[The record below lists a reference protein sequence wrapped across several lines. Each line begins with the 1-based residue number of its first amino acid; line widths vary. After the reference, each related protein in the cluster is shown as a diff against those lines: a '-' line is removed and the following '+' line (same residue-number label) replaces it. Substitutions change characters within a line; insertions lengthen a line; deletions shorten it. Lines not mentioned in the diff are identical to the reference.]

1 VSDIIKMKK
10 NNFDLFAEIFE
21 THNEFSGTVIETHI
35 EKLKELDAYLPR
47 MQSFFIITNTSTK
60 RYPFVSKNFEYT
72 LGLDIEKMATLG
84 ALYWFSH
91 FHPDDLPIW
100 MRVLEDLML
109 FTMTEIPTIDRPKLC
124 YSWNFRI
131 KNSKG
136 EYLNTFEHLTPIIFD
151 ETGKPIIGIAH
162 LSIVGGG
169 EQRPIIATAKKL
181 NDKNEYETLF
191 YKNYSQKLLSVS
203 LTNRE
208 KDVVRLLA
216 LNKTSSG
223 IAENLFISK
232 HTVNV
237 HRKNIL
243 RKLNFDSTIQLVQ
256 YCLVNQ
262 LF

>member
-1 VSDIIKMKK
+1 MKK
-10 NNFDLFAEIFE
+10 NNLDLFTEIFDTHKEYCGTVVE
-21 THNEFSGTVIETHI
+21 THVQ
-35 EKLKELDAYLPR
+35 KLKELDAYLPR
-47 MQSFFIITNTSTK
+47 MQSFFIVTNTSTK
-60 RYPFVSKNFEYT
+60 MYPFVSKNFEYT
-72 LGLDIEKMATLG
+72 LGLDRKKMAKLG
-84 ALYWFSH
+84 ATYWFSH

-109 FTMTEIPTIDRPKLC
+109 FTMTEISKKDRPKLC

-131 KNSKG
+131 KNKNG
-136 EYLNTFEHLTPIIFD
+136 EYLNTFEHLTPVFFD
-151 ETGKPIIGIAH
+151 DSGKPIIGVAH
-162 LSIVGGG
+162 LCIVGGG
-169 EQRPIIATAKKL
+169 EQRPIIATVKKL

-216 LNKTSSG
+216 LNKTSAE
-223 IAENLFISK
+223 IAKKLFIST

-243 RKLNFDSTIQLVQ
+243 GKLNFDSTIQLVQ